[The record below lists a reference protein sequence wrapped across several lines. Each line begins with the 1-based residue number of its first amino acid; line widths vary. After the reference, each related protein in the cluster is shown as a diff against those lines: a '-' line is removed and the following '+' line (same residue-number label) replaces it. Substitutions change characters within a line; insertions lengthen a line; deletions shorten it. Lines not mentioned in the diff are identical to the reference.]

1 MVAVPSQAPSVDG
14 SLTETLNRGLVELC
28 NVRPD
33 DPKTWLANWL
43 LANKPPPKVQPAGT
57 AAAVQAVLNMYST
70 PDGKA
75 ALAQLWTELAKD
87 GTISSKAWGR
97 GVATHWKTMAT
108 FFGGCTIAEV
118 GKAFTM
124 LDVDGSGD
132 LTWEEFEGAI
142 SGMDA
147 ALRLAHMLESK
158 DNLAE
163 LKALFDT
170 IDKDGDGRVTSK
182 EWGSAV
188 SKNQDIMRKY
198 FGGKSLKQIGQAYR
212 RLDADG
218 SDDLTWDEFV
228 AGSQRLIATD
238 PS

>member
-1 MVAVPSQAPSVDG
+1 
-14 SLTETLNRGLVELC
+14 
-28 NVRPD
+28 
-33 DPKTWLANWL
+33 
-43 LANKPPPKVQPAGT
+43 
-57 AAAVQAVLNMYST
+57 
-70 PDGKA
+70 
-75 ALAQLWTELAKD
+75 
-87 GTISSKAWGR
+87 
-97 GVATHWKTMAT
+97 
-108 FFGGCTIAEV
+108 
-118 GKAFTM
+118 
-124 LDVDGSGD
+124 
-132 LTWEEFEGAI
+132 
-142 SGMDA
+142 MDA